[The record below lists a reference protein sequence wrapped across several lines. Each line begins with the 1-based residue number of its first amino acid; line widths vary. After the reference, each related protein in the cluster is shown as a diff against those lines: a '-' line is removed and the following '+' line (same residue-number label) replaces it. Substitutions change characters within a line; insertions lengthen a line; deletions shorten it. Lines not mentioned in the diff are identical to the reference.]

1 MYSSKFCFG
10 PSFRQEYYNSNID
23 IYGHGRVLNIETK
36 GVTERS
42 MRSIISSQKNFPSPD
57 RRYDEEGGGPIA
69 LWSKGSSSKAWK
81 IFQNRVNFLAQNMD
95 IRLACLSCTARHPFN
110 STEIQ

>member
-1 MYSSKFCFG
+1 MYSSKFRFC
-10 PSFRQEYYNSNID
+10 PSFRQEHCNTNIG

-57 RRYDEEGGGPIA
+57 RRYDEGGGGGA
-69 LWSKGSSSKAWK
+69 L
-81 IFQNRVNFLAQNMD
+81 
-95 IRLACLSCTARHPFN
+95 
-110 STEIQ
+110 